1 MSKSS
6 GIALKAILPI
16 VLLGAGVLAFQFMVA
31 TKPEEKPRPVK
42 PRIWNVA
49 AQEVTLTTV
58 APEIRVYGT
67 LAAARDVEL
76 RSLVAGEV
84 LSVGPNFRDGGRLE
98 AGDLLIEIDPFSYE
112 AALSEKK
119 SSLREAEAK
128 LRELRA
134 TLASDKVLL
143 ERDQEILKLEE
154 RNLARSETLKKK
166 GNISDKSLDT
176 ARTSL
181 SRQRQ
186 QVAQRQAQLDI
197 MGAKIGQQQAS
208 IDRLNVAVEVAE
220 RDLKHTRLTAPF
232 AGYVSEISAEL
243 GKRLDARDK
252 VARFL
257 EADNLEARFHLSN
270 RQYGVLLQSNE
281 GVAGRPIKVVW
292 SAGTKKMI
300 FNGVIDRVGSAIDAA
315 TGGIEVFA
323 TLQNEGG
330 TANVRAGAFVEV
342 LLEGEKY
349 PDALS
354 VPDFAVFDDQSVF
367 VVEDGKLVK
376 RAIEVLFDNGAE
388 KIIRGDLK
396 AGEKIVTTR
405 FAEIGPGIQVEV
417 R

>member
-16 VLLGAGVLAFQFMVA
+16 VLLGAGALAFQFMVA

-84 LSVGPNFRDGGRLE
+84 LSVGPNFRDGGRLDV
-98 AGDLLIEIDPFSYE
+98 GDLLIEIDPFSYE

-281 GVAGRPIKVVW
+281 GVAGRPLKVVW
-292 SAGTKKMI
+292 SAGTKKMV
-300 FNGVIDRVGSAIDAA
+300 FNGVIDRVGSAVDAA

-323 TLQNEGG
+323 TLQNEGRA
-330 TANVRAGAFVEV
+330 ANVRAGAFVEV

-405 FAEIGPGIQVEV
+405 FAEIGPGIRVEV